1 MGPHV
6 RAWLGVSDNDYQG
19 ADHTEPR
26 AEDIA
31 MFTDVFLTRV
41 EDAVPNDSHH
51 FVDILEELVGMNL
64 PLVALKFSDA
74 YPDLFPADDFRA
86 QLHLGNAAMIAGEL
100 IRAEDAFVA
109 AQKLVAEEPAP
120 YVNLAQIYCH
130 DSKLEAARTWCL
142 AGLNVDPNN
151 TRLWELLA
159 WVEQTLRPDQITAA
173 TELIARVA
181 TDLSSWAGMS
191 LACDLQ
197 NSEDPLTKLAALERF
212 WNEGCRDD
220 DFLIEFT
227 AVLGMSGQYDRIPAI
242 VWQAEKASNQ
252 ELKWQLI
259 LHLAQAY
266 MGLGR
271 DEEALQAL
279 DKLNKIKLLPP
290 QARHAVQAMTDE
302 IKASAQLN

>member
-1 MGPHV
+1 
-6 RAWLGVSDNDYQG
+6 
-19 ADHTEPR
+19 
-26 AEDIA
+26 
-31 MFTDVFLTRV
+31 
-41 EDAVPNDSHH
+41 
-51 FVDILEELVGMNL
+51 
-64 PLVALKFSDA
+64 
-74 YPDLFPADDFRA
+74 
-86 QLHLGNAAMIAGEL
+86 
-100 IRAEDAFVA
+100 
-109 AQKLVAEEPAP
+109 
-120 YVNLAQIYCH
+120 
-130 DSKLEAARTWCL
+130 
-142 AGLNVDPNN
+142 
-151 TRLWELLA
+151 
-159 WVEQTLRPDQITAA
+159 
-173 TELIARVA
+173 
-181 TDLSSWAGMS
+181 MS

-290 QARHAVQAMTDE
+290 QARQAVQAMTDE